1 MSNSLIHSF
10 KPVIFKDT
18 TTLILGS
25 FPSLKSIENNFY
37 YSNPQN
43 QFWKILSIITGY
55 PHLIKDQKMWLLKK
69 TNIGLWDM
77 LRSYNIEHKSVDR
90 DIYDEDINDIAYLL
104 EKHPHINK
112 IAFTGRKSEY
122 LFEHH
127 FGYLEIERVYLP
139 SPSIFHSKIDIENK
153 AIIYKEK
160 LDI

>member
-1 MSNSLIHSF
+1 MCSYVKHPF
-10 KPVIFKDT
+10 KPIIFKDT

-25 FPSLKSIENNFY
+25 FPSVKSIEHNFY
-37 YSNPQN
+37 YSNPKN

-77 LRSYNIEHKSVDR
+77 MMSYNIENKSLDV
-90 DIYDEDINDIAYLL
+90 DIYNEDINDIASLL
-104 EKHPHINK
+104 ESNPSINQV
-112 IAFTGRKSEY
+112 AFTGRKAEY

-127 FGYLEIERVYLP
+127 FGDLDIKKIYLP
-139 SPSIFHSKIDIENK
+139 SPSSSYSKIDIENK